1 MNLNTAYQKYHNA
14 QRAAVFVTVLPLHLL
29 FFFLSIARYMP
40 SDFWM
45 ESLVMKLTK
54 PRVSDSLLDINLS
67 TVCFLIMDLVICLAW
82 SVIKELGQSFVLFFF
97 LNGKPQK
104 SPSTSLEFYQK
115 LQHFT
120 AFAQWSQSSDA
131 VVSSVQHTWNSQP
144 FGHCLCGCGDDLVFR
159 DQLVHQSNL

>member
-97 LNGKPQK
+97 FKWKTTEK
-104 SPSTSLEFYQK
+104 SIYIIGVL
-115 LQHFT
+115 
-120 AFAQWSQSSDA
+120 
-131 VVSSVQHTWNSQP
+131 
-144 FGHCLCGCGDDLVFR
+144 
-159 DQLVHQSNL
+159 